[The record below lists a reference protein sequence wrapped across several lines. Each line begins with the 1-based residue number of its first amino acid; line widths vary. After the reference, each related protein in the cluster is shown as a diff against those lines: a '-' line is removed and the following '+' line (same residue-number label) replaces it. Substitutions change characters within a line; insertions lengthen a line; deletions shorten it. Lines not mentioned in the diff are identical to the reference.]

1 MNMPGGAG
9 SLSTFV
15 RKTILGFSGL
25 ALLST
30 LVALARSQAQDALYA
45 KAKAEGALVLY
56 TGGPTAPW
64 EAAAKEF
71 SARYPGIRVSV
82 TGGFSNVLDKKIDE
96 QLAAGKLELD
106 AAFFQTLQDFV
117 RWKQQGALLAFKPQG
132 FDKIDASFKDAG
144 GAFVAIQINAMP
156 YAYNPALVK
165 PEDVPRS
172 ALDFLDPRFK
182 GKLVTCYPADD
193 DATMY
198 DFYSIVQKYGWSY
211 MDRYMANQPNF
222 IQGHLGVVRAI
233 ASGESLVTLDT
244 IASISMDQKNQ
255 GLAQAVAFPVDDPL
269 PIWPY
274 TAGIFKSAPH
284 PNAAKLF
291 LDWYLSPEVQAK
303 TGTWSPRADVPPP
316 YGWKPILS
324 YKVVNTYRAF
334 VTNTKQLEE
343 LRKRFEAYTG
353 PVKNLGGVR

>member
-1 MNMPGGAG
+1 MRRITRAI
-9 SLSTFV
+9 S
-15 RKTILGFSGL
+15 GF
-25 ALLST
+25 ALLA
-30 LVALARSQAQDALYA
+30 ALGVCASPARAQAPDALYA
-45 KAKAEGALVLY
+45 KAKAEGTLVLY

-71 SARYPGIRVSV
+71 SARYPGIQVSV
-82 TGGFSNVLDKKIDE
+82 TGGFSNVLDKKIDA
-96 QLAAGKLELD
+96 QLAAGKLEPD

-117 RWKQQGALLAFKPQG
+117 RWKQQGALLEFKPQG
-132 FDKIDASFKDAG
+132 FDKIDASFKDAD
-144 GAFVAIQINAMP
+144 GAFVAININAMP
-156 YAYNPALVK
+156 YAYNPNVVK

-172 ALDFLDPRFK
+172 GLDFLNPRFK
-182 GKLVTCYPADD
+182 GKAVSCYPADD
-193 DATMY
+193 DATLY

-222 IQGHLGVVRAI
+222 IQGHLGVVRSI
-233 ASGESLVTLDT
+233 GSGENLVTLDT
-244 IASISMDQKNQ
+244 IASISMDQKNL

-291 LDWYLSPEVQAK
+291 LNWYLSPEVQAK
-303 TGTWSPRADVPPP
+303 TGTWSPRSDVPPP

-324 YKVVNTYRAF
+324 YKVVNTYREF